1 MRDTI
6 HLKHEQNRDNWLFRC
21 VCEDNPLKLIRETLG
36 LTVCLQSQDMVM
48 EMPTPQCVGR
58 EFVRQYYTLLNK
70 APLHLHRFYNHD
82 SSFLHGGVDQPGQEN
97 RPVVGQQDIHE
108 RIMQLNFRDCHAR
121 ICQVDSLET
130 LGDGVVVQV
139 SGELS
144 NNGEPMRRFMQTF
157 VLVPQSPKKY
167 YVRNDIFRYQDEIF
181 TDDDNGD
188 MDNTIADLNVE
199 DTGNRNSGNLDQDD
213 NVGYHENEIVRN
225 GSMYGNETVNK
236 YQSESPQPELEVEST
251 KSDWE
256 DEEEELEEEEDLEV
270 EDIGG
275 GRGVEE
281 ATQETIGNPPVIS
294 QEPKTYANM
303 VSKNASTSSSVP
315 VAPNA
320 TSPVSSLPHK
330 TDTSP
335 TYHKGDGSISTSG
348 QAARDKNES
357 SGPAF
362 GPGGTRA
369 SRPRLNSGRGG
380 GERSPPE
387 DGEGSERRKP
397 SFVHY
402 PDSQQLFVGNLTHSI
417 TEEELKAHFT
427 QFGRVLDMRINTKQT
442 QKIGGGKVPNFGF
455 IVFDDPE
462 SVQKVLN
469 ARPIYFND
477 HRLNVEEK
485 KRPKDNRIIP
495 SDNRIGPPRGG
506 PSPRSGVGGRGPRGA
521 MMPQGTGRGDNR
533 GGVRG
538 TYASRR

>member
-1 MRDTI
+1 
-6 HLKHEQNRDNWLFRC
+6 
-21 VCEDNPLKLIRETLG
+21 
-36 LTVCLQSQDMVM
+36 MVM
-48 EMPTPQCVGR
+48 EMPSAQCVGR

-82 SSFLHGGVDQPGQEN
+82 STFLHGGLDRPGQET

-108 RIMQLNFRDCHAR
+108 RIMQLNFRDCHAKIR
-121 ICQVDSLET
+121 QVDSQET

-144 NNGEPMRRFMQTF
+144 NNGEPMRRFMQSF

-167 YVRNDIFRYQDEIF
+167 YVRNDIFRYQDEVF

-188 MDNTIADLNVE
+188 IDNSIADLDVE
-199 DTGNRNSGNLDQDD
+199 ETGNRNSGNLDQDD

-225 GSMYGNETVNK
+225 GSVFGNETVNK
-236 YQSESPQPELEVEST
+236 YQHESPQPELEVEST

-256 DEEEELEEEEDLEV
+256 DEEEDLEEEDLE
-270 EDIGG
+270 EEEIGG
-275 GRGVEE
+275 GRVVEE
-281 ATQETIGNPPVIS
+281 AIQETMDNPPVIS
-294 QEPKTYANM
+294 QGNEHVSIGFSCGLNEPKTYANM
-303 VSKNASTSSSVP
+303 VSKNASASSNLP

-320 TSPVSSLPHK
+320 TSPVSGIPHK

-335 TYHKGDGSISTSG
+335 TYHKGDGSLNTSG
-348 QAARDKNES
+348 QVARDKNES
-357 SGPAF
+357 SGPGF
-362 GPGGTRA
+362 GPGGTRV
-369 SRPRLNSGRGG
+369 SRPRLNSGRGMG
-380 GERSPPE
+380 GSERSPPE
-387 DGEGSERRKP
+387 DGEGSDRRKP

-485 KRPKDNRIIP
+485 KRPKDNRTIP

-506 PSPRSGVGGRGPRGA
+506 PSPRAGVGGRGPRGA
-521 MMPQGTGRGDNR
+521 MMSQGTGRGDNR
-533 GGVRG
+533 GSMRG
-538 TYASRR
+538 NYVSRR

>member
-1 MRDTI
+1 
-6 HLKHEQNRDNWLFRC
+6 
-21 VCEDNPLKLIRETLG
+21 
-36 LTVCLQSQDMVM
+36 MVM
-48 EMPTPQCVGR
+48 EIPTPQCVGR

-82 SSFLHGGVDQPGQEN
+82 SSFLHGGIDRPGQET
-97 RPVVGQQDIHE
+97 RPVVGQHDIHD
-108 RIMQLNFRDCHAR
+108 RIMQLNFRDCHAKIR
-121 ICQVDSLET
+121 QVDSQET

-144 NNGEPMRRFMQTF
+144 NNGQPMRRFMQTF

-181 TDDDNGD
+181 SEDDNGEI
-188 MDNTIADLNVE
+188 DNALNDIDAE
-199 DTGNRNSGNLDQDD
+199 DSGNRNTGTLDQQDD

-225 GSMYGNETVNK
+225 GTVYANETINK
-236 YQSESPQPELEVEST
+236 FQQQESPQPEVEVEST

-256 DEEEELEEEEDLEV
+256 DDDDLEEEEEDLEEEENQGTGQPEEQAPEAV
-270 EDIGG
+270 E
-275 GRGVEE
+275 
-281 ATQETIGNPPVIS
+281 NPPAVS

-303 VSKNASTSSSVP
+303 VSKNASAATVSAAFS
-315 VAPNA
+315 A
-320 TSPVSSLPHK
+320 TSPVSALPHK
-330 TDTSP
+330 VDASP
-335 TYHKGDGSISTSG
+335 SYHKGEATPTSV
-348 QAARDKNES
+348 QVPRDKSELGGAS
-357 SGPAF
+357 FGQSGA
-362 GPGGTRA
+362 RA
-369 SRPRLNSGRGG
+369 SRPRLNSGRAVSG

-387 DGEGSERRKP
+387 DGEGGERRKS

-455 IVFDDPE
+455 IVFDDAE
-462 SVQKVLN
+462 SVQKVLS

-485 KRPKDNRIIP
+485 KRPKDNRIIS
-495 SDNRIGPPRGG
+495 SDNRMGPPRGG
-506 PSPRSGVGGRGPRGA
+506 PSPRVGVGGRGPRGA

-533 GGVRG
+533 GGMRG
-538 TYASRR
+538 SYASRR